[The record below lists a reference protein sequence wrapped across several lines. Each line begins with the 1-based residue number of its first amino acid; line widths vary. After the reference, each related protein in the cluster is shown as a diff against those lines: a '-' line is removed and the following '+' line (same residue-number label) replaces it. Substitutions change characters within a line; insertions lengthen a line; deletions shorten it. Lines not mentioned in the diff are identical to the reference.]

1 MSVEDFD
8 KTQYGNDN
16 KGHQCEKCGH
26 PKMAVIKSNRM
37 AGDTFKAGFQRN
49 IMEYCETVG
58 EYRRKLK
65 ERGLIEIGYED
76 LPFNEDGAPVEYWS
90 DEMLKYAYDL
100 GLSTNEVD
108 SLRKDEQAE
117 YTGNVVKL

>member
-8 KTQYGNDN
+8 SRQYGNDG
-16 KGHQCEKCGH
+16 KGHQCEKCGF
-26 PKMAVIKSNRM
+26 PRMALIKSNKR
-37 AGDTFKAGFQRN
+37 ADDTFKAGFQRN
-49 IMEYCETVG
+49 IMEYCHTVE

-90 DEMLKYAYDL
+90 EDMLKYAYQM
-100 GLSTNEVD
+100 GLSENEVN
-108 SLRKDEQAE
+108 SLRDDEQAD
-117 YTGNVVKL
+117 YTKNIIKL